1 MPTYQLPPF
10 CTSSLPKAPCL
21 LDRQTHLSHAS
32 HRNVFFSEVS
42 VLHGEKMESSRT
54 GGLYLDQDIQ
64 ITNEQ
69 PTTSGSRNKRGK
81 GRGDQVSELR
91 GCQIGKGAC
100 AKGNKL
106 P

>member
-1 MPTYQLPPF
+1 
-10 CTSSLPKAPCL
+10 
-21 LDRQTHLSHAS
+21 
-32 HRNVFFSEVS
+32 
-42 VLHGEKMESSRT
+42 MESSRT

-81 GRGDQVSELR
+81 GSGDQVAELR

-100 AKGNKL
+100 AKDNKL
-106 P
+106 PFALNRILGPRPPASH